1 MSTLPETAAASW
13 STRAATNPFLWVCAL
28 LAAAVASL
36 WPALPGLAR
45 IWQHGAEYG
54 HGSAIVAIVVVWLVA
69 LRGRIATAEIGARPL
84 ALPAL
89 AALLLLWLIAHR
101 ANSELMQQ
109 VLMPPIILVA
119 ILAALGPGVARV
131 VLLPIGYL
139 YFAIPIW
146 DHLIPALQAIT
157 TFVAQSVL
165 GALGVPVSI
174 EGFHVTIPAGRF
186 TIAEGCS
193 GKRYLIVALA
203 LAVAAGAM
211 QRLRWPRFAA
221 LIAVTVLSALVINW
235 IRVIVIIYAG
245 HVTQM
250 QHYLVATEHF
260 SFGYAL
266 FVPLLIAIV
275 LAARR
280 IGSSNP
286 PPARAEPSAAT
297 VHSAPIGGL
306 AGSVAL
312 LAATAIVGASNG
324 AGADARPVLE
334 ALPILTGQWQGPLP
348 AQDGWSPEF
357 AGAVEERR
365 AAYATDTARIE
376 IYVNLYG
383 RQAQGAELI
392 NDRNSVAPAAA
403 AWSVVRWL
411 PGSWQSPASFIAED
425 VAKRRWV
432 IAYIYASGERVT
444 SSAALTQLH
453 YGARALW
460 GPAPA
465 GLIALAAPCAT
476 DCDLAAAH
484 VSQFWN
490 DHGREL
496 AQIIPREL

>member
-1 MSTLPETAAASW
+1 
-13 STRAATNPFLWVCAL
+13 
-28 LAAAVASL
+28 
-36 WPALPGLAR
+36 LAR
-45 IWQHGAEYG
+45 IWEHGAEYE
-54 HGSAIVAIVVVWLVA
+54 HGSAIIAIVAVWLVA
-69 LRGRIATAEIGARPL
+69 VRGRIAAADIGARPL

-89 AALLLLWLIAHR
+89 AALLLLWLVAHR

-109 VLMPPIILVA
+109 ALMPPIILVA
-119 ILAALGPGVARV
+119 VLAAFGPGVARV

-146 DHLIPALQAIT
+146 DQLIPALQSIT
-157 TFVAQSVL
+157 TDVAESVL

-174 EGFHVTIPAGRF
+174 EGYHVTVPAGRF

-203 LAVAAGAM
+203 VAVAAGAM

-221 LIAVTVLSALVINW
+221 LIAITVLSALVINW

-275 LAARR
+275 LAASR
-280 IGSSNP
+280 IGRGNS
-286 PPARAEPSAAT
+286 PPARVERSPAAMRN
-297 VHSAPIGGL
+297 APIGGL
-306 AGSVAL
+306 AGCVAL
-312 LAATAIVGASNG
+312 LAATAFAGASNG
-324 AGADARPVLE
+324 AVTDARPVLA

-348 AQDGWSPEF
+348 EQAGWNPEF

-365 AAYATDTARIE
+365 AAYVMDRARIE
-376 IYVNLYG
+376 IYVNVYG
-383 RQAQGAELI
+383 RQKQGAELI
-392 NDRNSVAPAAA
+392 NDRNSVAPTAAG
-403 AWSVVRWL
+403 WTVVRRL
-411 PGSWQSPASFIAED
+411 PGSWQSPASLIAED
-425 VAKRRWV
+425 AARRRWV
-432 IAYIYASGERVT
+432 IAYIYSSGARVT

-453 YGARALW
+453 YGTRAILR
-460 GPAPA
+460 PAPA
-465 GLIALAAPCAT
+465 GVIALAAPCAT
-476 DCDLAAAH
+476 DCELAATH